1 VDPPILLGGERL
13 ASCADEGEARE
24 VLMQGAAPVALMTR
38 SVANQRIIQQVH
50 GILAREDVRFALSAD
65 RESFLVPVPHG
76 SAAVLIDFHP
86 WGRGQT
92 MISLRSEV
100 LVDVEVT
107 EESRLQIL
115 EHLNALNQ
123 SSLFGRFY
131 LDADRSTIVLRHD
144 LLGDELQADELINA
158 LYTVGLLADQTDDEL
173 MHEIGTGIRASD
185 AAGREGPVV
194 EFFDDSTPA
203 WQGLTPITR

>member
-1 VDPPILLGGERL
+1 M
-13 ASCADEGEARE
+13 S
-24 VLMQGAAPVALMTR
+24 
-38 SVANQRIIQQVH
+38 NQRIIQQVH

-115 EHLNALNQ
+115 EHLNAHNQ